1 MLSPLAP
8 AQTRSP
14 FCNLVHNSANV
25 RDTGHGFLAWATATV
40 VGAAALATAATF
52 IVGGA
57 TAGVAQGASQG
68 AARAAGGP
76 NAYFVEMLFVPSRG
90 PKPPGSPQPGDA
102 AASRQLLGTDGGG
115 AHRHGD
121 SRKPKNAF
129 RT

>member
-52 IVGGA
+52 IAGGA

-76 NAYFVEMLFVPSRG
+76 NAYFVEMLFR
-90 PKPPGSPQPGDA
+90 PQPGAKA
-102 AASRQLLGTDGGG
+102 AGVATAG
-115 AHRHGD
+115 
-121 SRKPKNAF
+121 
-129 RT
+129 